1 MDSAWGNEKQRVTLA
16 LAPQDCWTSSELL
29 YLQERISS
37 FYEARKSQVVV
48 VLTQNA
54 ATEVTHVV
62 KLIGG
67 GRNITY
73 YCSEENIQEDSH
85 TCQYMCLHTYVRVR
99 VQTHTE
105 QGHTVTF
112 QPDRKENAACNWQ
125 WSYS

>member
-1 MDSAWGNEKQRVTLA
+1 MDSAWGNERQRVTLA

-37 FYEARKSQVVV
+37 FYGARKSQVVV

-62 KLIGG
+62 KLTGG

-73 YCSEENIQEDSH
+73 YCSEENIQEDSYTH
-85 TCQYMCLHTYVRVR
+85 QYMCLHTYVRVR
-99 VQTHTE
+99 FSNTHRA
-105 QGHTVTF
+105 GPHSHF
-112 QPDRKENAACNWQ
+112 PA
-125 WSYS
+125 